1 VLVGVLA
8 VATMPA
14 AVVASR
20 AFEGYR
26 LLDAGYAIPVGA
38 ALGVAAVALARRAR
52 LRIERTLGR
61 AGGARTAV
69 TGRLLGLLG
78 FCLATSGAIA
88 VATYAVLTVVTE

>member
-1 VLVGVLA
+1 VLVGLLS

-20 AFEGYR
+20 TYEGYE

-38 ALGVAAVALARRAR
+38 ALGVAAVAFARRAR

-61 AGGARTAV
+61 AGGARTARG
-69 TGRLLGLLG
+69 GRLLGLLG

-88 VATYAVLTVVTE
+88 IATYAVLTVVSD